1 MKIITPAREIPW
13 NELSRISDEEMK
25 CLMKEVVNKLYTALI
40 HLDDEAFV
48 SALLHWGAR
57 QTLRWDEPELVAGFI
72 LSE

>member
-1 MKIITPAREIPW
+1 MP
-13 NELSRISDEEMK
+13 DEGGGQQAF
-25 CLMKEVVNKLYTALI
+25 TALI